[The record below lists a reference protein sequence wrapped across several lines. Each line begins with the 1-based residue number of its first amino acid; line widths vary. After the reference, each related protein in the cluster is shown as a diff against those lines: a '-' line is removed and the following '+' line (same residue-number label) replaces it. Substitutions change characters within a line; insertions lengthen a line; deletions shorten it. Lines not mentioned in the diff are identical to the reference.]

1 MNENEKILTSDK
13 KPDYAQEIID
23 IIRGDDSPKV
33 KLIRLEDYHENDI
46 AEVISELTVQERKK
60 FYHVCPAGMLA
71 EIFEYFDEDD
81 AGKYLDEMDVKKVAA
96 VVSEL
101 ETDTAVKV
109 LHELSK
115 EKRGLILDAIDPE
128 VRKQIKLI
136 NSFDEDEI
144 GSRMS
149 TNFVVIRENLTIKQ
163 AMNELAAAACIL
175 TEELSR
181 PLSRM
186 SRCRKHLN
194 GTSG

>member
-1 MNENEKILTSDK
+1 MNEDEKILTADK
-13 KPDYAQEIID
+13 KPDYAQEIIA

-71 EIFEYFDEDD
+71 EIFEYFDED
-81 AGKYLDEMDVKKVAA
+81 
-96 VVSEL
+96 
-101 ETDTAVKV
+101 
-109 LHELSK
+109 
-115 EKRGLILDAIDPE
+115 
-128 VRKQIKLI
+128 
-136 NSFDEDEI
+136 EI

-186 SRCRKHLN
+186 SRCQKHRN